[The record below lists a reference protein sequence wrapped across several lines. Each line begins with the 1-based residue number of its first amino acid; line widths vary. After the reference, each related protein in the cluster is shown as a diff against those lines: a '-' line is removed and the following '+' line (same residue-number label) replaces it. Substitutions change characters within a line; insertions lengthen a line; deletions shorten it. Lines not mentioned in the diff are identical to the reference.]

1 MTNVSYRAL
10 YRTYR
15 PKDFSE
21 VAGQEHITRTLQN
34 ALAADKLTHA
44 YLFSG
49 PRGTGKTSIAKIIA
63 KAVNCV
69 QSPVANPCNVCD
81 ICLGIENNTLH
92 DVIEIDAASN
102 NGVDEIREIRDKVK
116 FLPSQ
121 GRYKVYIIDEV
132 HMLSTGA
139 FNALLKTLEEP
150 PKHVIFILATTEPHK
165 IPATIHSRCQRF
177 DFRGIAVKDMR
188 ERLEKIV
195 AQEEI
200 QVEPTALDV
209 IIDAVEGGMRDA
221 ISLLDQAHAFSDEII
236 TSDDVYAI
244 RGAIGPEALVP
255 IASAIEAKDFRNV
268 LTLLDRLLAQGK
280 EAQRFIDDAIQF
292 YRDLLMV
299 MNHAESTTKPWVSLP
314 ETEALLKNIRAGKI
328 FYYLDV
334 LHQTKQNMRYGLS
347 GKMHLDLALMKMMEE
362 TQDQLSLQHDIQA
375 LKEEMATL
383 KEALAHQAIPE
394 TQTSLASEATVSAIK
409 DEERIVEATPE
420 APLDLEELPETLEPD
435 LQSASEDLENETPT
449 NELQTSEVKD
459 NYAQESQPTTPPR
472 PEETGPYQEL
482 YQKFFHK
489 PYATYDSQFVEDVLN
504 TGDREVRIDMNKRWF
519 DIERY
524 AKGPQ
529 LTVAKLIT
537 DGVLVATNGI
547 MVIVTYASPAICNR
561 LMNPETRERIET
573 LLSDYYERA
582 IKFMALP
589 HPVWESISDG
599 FVKKFRLKTD
609 PHEWIT
615 IPPIE
620 HPSLKVI
627 EKTKDHYAD
636 VMNGAEKEAK
646 DLFGEDIVKVK
657 KGESL

>member
-1 MTNVSYRAL
+1 MSYRAL

-69 QSPVANPCNVCD
+69 QSPTANPCNECE

-188 ERLEKIV
+188 ERLEMIV
-195 AQEEI
+195 AHESIE
-200 QVEPTALDV
+200 VEPTALDV

-221 ISLLDQAHAFSDEII
+221 ISLLDQAHAFSDQVI

-244 RGAIGPEALVP
+244 RGAIGPEALIP
-255 IASAIEAKDFRNV
+255 IASAIEAKEYRNV
-268 LTLLDRLLAQGK
+268 LTLVENLLAQGK

-292 YRDLLMV
+292 YRDCLMV
-299 MNHAESTTKPWVSLP
+299 LNQAETLTKPWLALP
-314 ETEALLKNIRAGKI
+314 GTKMLLKEISAGKI

-362 TQDQLSLQHDIQA
+362 SQDFISLHHDFKA
-375 LKEEMATL
+375 LKEELALL
-383 KEALAHQAIPE
+383 KEGLSHKEVAP
-394 TQTSLASEATVSAIK
+394 SEPTPPNELTESIIK
-409 DEERIVEATPE
+409 DEERIIETSQDTVSQDDHLRETVEDTFE
-420 APLDLEELPETLEPD
+420 RLDHKTLET
-435 LQSASEDLENETPT
+435 QVIKHESETPT
-449 NELQTSEVKD
+449 LTEPTPNES
-459 NYAQESQPTTPPR
+459 TPVDGSL
-472 PEETGPYQEL
+472 PEETGPYEDL

-489 PYATYDSQFVEDVLN
+489 PYTTYDTQYVEDVLN

-524 AKGPQ
+524 AKGSE

-537 DGVLVATNGI
+537 DGSLVATNGI

-561 LMNPETRERIET
+561 LMNPETRDRIQT
-573 LLSDYYERA
+573 LLCEYYERA

-589 HPVWESISDG
+589 NPIWEAISEE
-599 FVKKFRLKTD
+599 FVKKFRLKND
-609 PHEWIT
+609 PKEWIT
-615 IPPIE
+615 ITPIE

-646 DLFGEDIVKVK
+646 DLFGEDIVKIK
-657 KGESL
+657 KGE